1 MKQRNHYAALDGLR
15 GVAAFS
21 VLLYHLGHW
30 LNKPFLASNAG
41 LAVDFFFCLSGYVLS
56 VAYRARLDSGMTATA
71 FMRIRLIRLMPMI
84 VIGTLFS
91 SAYLAVRVLFL
102 HYPAPGGQ
110 LLLATV
116 LGLLCLPNFWAT
128 QPIGGPQVFPLNGPQ
143 YTLFLEFVVNLVWAA
158 TKKAELLVLSLAIAA
173 ICFAAVAEIGI
184 GGDEVGNFL
193 KGLPRV
199 FASFYA
205 GVAIFHLQARYPVL
219 QSRAIG
225 RLFLPLTIVM
235 LAVFYFPS
243 PLTLAPQFTWI
254 LIGSPL
260 LVLAGSQVRPEGMT
274 ERLALLSGELS
285 YPIYALHYP
294 IFVWVNGMYQE
305 LLHRRDFLPDS
316 ALTGLIVP
324 LACYLLLQIY
334 DKPVR
339 SWLERR
345 SAARRSATPPPSTP
359 APAPSISIK

>member
-30 LNKPFLASNAG
+30 LGKPFLASNAG

-56 VAYRARLDSGMTATA
+56 VAYRARLDSGMTAGA

-91 SAYLAVRVLFL
+91 SGYLAVRILFL

-110 LLLATV
+110 LVVALI
-116 LGLLCLPNFWAT
+116 LGLLCLPNFWAS

-143 YTLFLEFVVNLVWAA
+143 YTLFLEFVVNLAWAA
-158 TKKAELLVLSLAIAA
+158 TKKAESLALSLAIAA
-173 ICFAAVAEIGI
+173 IGFAVMAEVGI

-193 KGLPRV
+193 QGFPRV

-205 GVAIFHLQARYPVL
+205 GVAIFHLQARYAVL
-219 QSRAIG
+219 SSPAIG
-225 RLFLPLTIVM
+225 RLFLPLSIIM
-235 LAVFYFPS
+235 LAVFFFPQ
-243 PLTLAPQFTWI
+243 PLALRPQFVWI
-254 LIGSPL
+254 LLGSPL
-260 LVLAGSQVRPEGMT
+260 LVLAGSQVKPVGLT
-274 ERLALLSGELS
+274 EQLALFSGELS

-294 IFVWVNGMYQE
+294 IFVWVNGTYQQ

-316 ALTGLIVP
+316 ALTGVIVP
-324 LACYLLLQIY
+324 LACFLLLQIY

-339 SWLERR
+339 SWLDRHLPTR
-345 SAARRSATPPPSTP
+345 KSASPPPSTP
-359 APAPSISIK
+359 APSISIK

>member
-30 LNKPFLASNAG
+30 LDKPFLASNAG

-56 VAYRARLDSGMTATA
+56 VAYRARLDAGMTATT

-84 VIGTLFS
+84 VIGTLVS
-91 SAYLAVRVLFL
+91 SSYLAVRILLL
-102 HYPAPGGQ
+102 HYPAPAGQ
-110 LLLATV
+110 LVLATA
-116 LGLLCLPNFWAT
+116 LGLLCLPNFWAP

-143 YTLFLEFVVNLVWAA
+143 YTLFLEFVVNLAWAA
-158 TKKAELLVLSLAIAA
+158 TRKLESLALSLVIAA

-193 KGLPRV
+193 KGFPRV

-205 GVAIFHLQARYPVL
+205 GVAIFHLQARYSALRSPM
-219 QSRAIG
+219 IG
-225 RLFLPLTIVM
+225 RLFLPLALVM
-235 LAVFYFPS
+235 LVVFYFPA
-243 PLTLAPQFTWI
+243 PLPLRAEFAWI

-260 LVLAGSQVRPEGMT
+260 LVLAGSLVRPVGIT

-294 IFVWVNGMYQE
+294 IFVWVNGTYQE

-316 ALTGLIVP
+316 ALTALIVP

-339 SWLERR
+339 SWLERCLPV
-345 SAARRSATPPPSTP
+345 RRPQSGNA
-359 APAPSISIK
+359 APAPPIPIK

>member
-56 VAYRARLDSGMTATA
+56 VAYRARLDSGMPATT
-71 FMRIRLIRLMPMI
+71 FMRVRLIRLMPMI

-91 SAYLAVRVLFL
+91 SAYLAVRILFL

-110 LLLATV
+110 LLLALV
-116 LGLLCLPNFWAT
+116 LGLLCLPNFWAPQT
-128 QPIGGPQVFPLNGPQ
+128 IGGPQVFPLNGPQ
-143 YTLFLEFVVNLVWAA
+143 YTLFLEFVINLAWAV
-158 TKKAELLVLSLAIAA
+158 TKKADSLVLSLVIAA
-173 ICFAAVAEIGI
+173 ICFAAMAETGI

-219 QSRAIG
+219 RSPAIG
-225 RLFLPLTIVM
+225 RLFLPLAIIM
-235 LAVFYFPS
+235 LAVFYFPY
-243 PLTLAPQFTWI
+243 PLTLRPQFVWI

-260 LVLAGSQVRPEGMT
+260 LVLAGSQVKPVGMT
-274 ERLALLSGELS
+274 EQLALLSGELS
-285 YPIYALHYP
+285 YPVYALHYP

-339 SWLERR
+339 AWLERR
-345 SAARRSATPPPSTP
+345 LAARRSANPPPSTP
-359 APAPSISIK
+359 APAPSISVK